1 MLPNPIPPD
10 DWSPEQALAVY
21 ELLDQLRDCVWD
33 RYHEQLISQFQAE
46 CEAEPCDD
54 AQLELPLFPFND
66 AIPF

>member
-1 MLPNPIPPD
+1 MLPNPILPD

-21 ELLDQLRDCVWD
+21 ELLDQLRDRVWD

-46 CEAEPCDD
+46 CEAEPYDD

>member
-1 MLPNPIPPD
+1 MLPLPIIPD

-21 ELLDQLRDCVWD
+21 ELLDQLRDRIWD
-33 RYHEQLISQFQAE
+33 RYQHQLIAQFQADCADE
-46 CEAEPCDD
+46 SHDD